1 MTLREAMTLLEDCH
15 ATGLVRAVDLVE
27 VNTDLA
33 EAAGDADLT
42 LSAAKHVILASMGCQ
57 RSGTYQE
64 DGGVNQS
71 LIRKCNLFIQCCITG

>member
-1 MTLREAMTLLEDCH
+1 MSQSHSPSHCLHAVRGGLTLREAMTLLEDCH

-42 LSAAKHVILASMGCQ
+42 LSAAKHVILASMGCH
-57 RSGTYQE
+57 RSGTCQE
-64 DGGVNQS
+64 V
-71 LIRKCNLFIQCCITG
+71 